1 MSDLAQR
8 FADAQARIRQASSP
22 SNDVLLEL
30 YGLYKQATA
39 GDVSG
44 SRPGMLDVRGRAKHD
59 AWAARKGMTADAA
72 MTAYIAAVDRA
83 MRPAER

>member
-8 FADAQARIRQASSP
+8 FADAQTRIRQASSL

-39 GDVSG
+39 GDASG

-59 AWAARKGMTADAA
+59 AWAARKGMPADAA

-83 MRPAER
+83 LRPAAR